1 MCVYGWE
8 VSVRGT
14 MKIILKPKAKNDS
27 LSQYFPCWENIGY
40 PLEFGVIKFGTF
52 AAKDKNAYI
61 EFLL

>member
-1 MCVYGWE
+1 MCVYGGE
-8 VSVRGT
+8 LSLQGT

-40 PLEFGVIKFGTF
+40 PLEFGGIKFSTF
-52 AAKDKNAYI
+52 AAKVKNAHI